1 MSMYVK
7 YCPEFKKKIQKNL
20 THFPLNRVRKKL
32 FMRHGFSRVAI
43 CPSRT
48 KHVYVIARYGL

>member
-1 MSMYVK
+1 MSNIAQNL
-7 YCPEFKKKIQKNL
+7 KKKIQKNL

>member
-7 YCPEFKKKIQKNL
+7 YCPEFEKKIPKKSHTL
-20 THFPLNRVRKKL
+20 KKL

-48 KHVYVIARYGL
+48 KHVYVIARYEL